1 MVTKLTRGIETGA
14 GHSLRFHNHEPEIPL
29 AKNVQKK
36 PSRNPDDLV
45 KPVSGQL
52 EQSELE
58 QVSGGKVTM
67 SDFHFVK
74 KVDKASPQ

>member
-1 MVTKLTRGIETGA
+1 
-14 GHSLRFHNHEPEIPL
+14 L

-36 PSRNPDDLV
+36 PSKNPDDLV
-45 KPVSGQL
+45 KPVSRQL

>member
-1 MVTKLTRGIETGA
+1 
-14 GHSLRFHNHEPEIPL
+14 L
-29 AKNVQKK
+29 AKNAQKKK
-36 PSRNPDDLV
+36 PSKSPDDLV

-67 SDFHFVK
+67 TDLTFTK
-74 KVDKASPQ
+74 KMDKASPQ

>member
-1 MVTKLTRGIETGA
+1 M
-14 GHSLRFHNHEPEIPL
+14 

-36 PSRNPDDLV
+36 PSKNPDDLV
-45 KPVSGQL
+45 KPVSRQL

-67 SDFHFVK
+67 GDFHFVK